1 MFPFPAI
8 PFSFQAML
16 SMFTIICKTDK
27 CYNMTPNHSKL
38 VSLKIILGLC

>member
-8 PFSFQAML
+8 PFLFPAML